1 MKIAVSFF
9 AILLIVPI
17 MIPDSDADEVVTRH
31 YLLIMQA
38 CQMGRDDAKAAK
50 IMDSTEISLKN
61 AGSKYIELEELIR
74 KEYEKCYTE
83 NNTTISKSQISS
95 IDNNSNFRKV
105 ATVTAEETTR
115 RKVKKEIYSTSS
127 YNESGLKLPPHTS
140 EKPFAWFHDWIS
152 VVEEAPDRYAKEK
165 NRAEDLRMDFNKR
178 CQHAYLV
185 RQNDDSL
192 IKRWCKITGWKEFNL
207 DSGALHDD
215 FFVGQLEQM
224 KQQVGYSEV
233 AYRKHGDRDVKNAFD
248 RSKGESLDYKMS
260 NIEQRKV
267 LPYLSGVSVA
277 LANIKAINSA
287 ISELDEKV
295 VADRKKQ
302 YVAELVMKEEK
313 RLKEE
318 NKRIQRENHE
328 RYLKQKKQADK
339 LIEVACSK
347 GKEDA
352 VNLKNLQPDQ
362 YKSQAKK
369 FDLIDGLDGYVVKK
383 YTECYDTELVSLTCK
398 KAAEDY
404 MNCRTEETPSKY
416 VSLASKN
423 MTITD
428 FREQYKKCY
437 EERKELYANEKIKR
451 EKLSKNILKYSKIY
465 MERGDY
471 FINDFNKCVAS
482 IKTNNNPD
490 IMEYAGLSNNDIR
503 SCEDKSRLLEKY
515 ASQSCSC
522 SYGVVV
528 DALDEIEFSEFSDD
542 ILALIKFSHSNSGN
556 NKLSDSVGKELK
568 KSLQHPLES
577 IDLLKKIGY
586 ECALR

>member
-9 AILLIVPI
+9 AIILIVPI
-17 MIPDSDADEVVTRH
+17 LTADAEANEVVTRH
-31 YLLIMQA
+31 YLLIAQA
-38 CQMGRDDAKAAK
+38 CQMGRDDAKAGK

-61 AGSKYIELEELIR
+61 SGSKYIELEALIT

-83 NNTTISKSQISS
+83 INRSITNSSIAS
-95 IDNNSNFRKV
+95 IDNNNNFRKV
-105 ATVTAEETTR
+105 ATVSAGEISPRKIKKDGFSTNSFAESE
-115 RKVKKEIYSTSS
+115 
-127 YNESGLKLPPHTS
+127 LKLPPHTS
-140 EKPFAWFHDWIS
+140 EKPFAWFHNWIS
-152 VVEEAPDRYAKEK
+152 VVEEAPGRYAKEK
-165 NRAEDLRMDFNKR
+165 NRAEDLRVEFNKR
-178 CQHAYLV
+178 CRNAYLV
-185 RQNDDSL
+185 RQNDESL

-207 DSGALHDD
+207 DSDALHNDL
-215 FFVGQLEQM
+215 FKSQLDQI

-248 RSKGESLDYKMS
+248 RSKGASLDYKMS
-260 NIEQRKV
+260 NIEQQKV

-287 ISELDEKV
+287 MSELERKV
-295 VADRKKQ
+295 VDDRKRQ

-313 RLKEE
+313 RIEEE

-339 LIEVACSK
+339 LIGDVCSK

-352 VNLKNLQPDQ
+352 VNLKKLQPDQ
-362 YKSQAKK
+362 YKTEAKK
-369 FDLIDGLDGYVVKK
+369 FDLIDGLEGYIVSR
-383 YTECYDTELVSLTCK
+383 YTECYDAELVSLTCK

-404 MNCRTEETPSKY
+404 MKCRTEEIPSKY

-423 MTITD
+423 MTIND
-428 FREQYKKCY
+428 FQEQYKKCY
-437 EERKELYANEKIKR
+437 QERKELYVNEKIKK

-465 MERGDY
+465 WERGDY

-482 IKTNNNPD
+482 IKTSKNPNSKQ
-490 IMEYAGLSNNDIR
+490 YAGLSDNDLR
-503 SCEDKSRLLEKY
+503 SCEDKARLLDKY

-528 DALDEIEFSEFSDD
+528 DELDEIEYSQFSDD
-542 ILALIKFSHSNSGN
+542 ILALIKFSHSNLAD
-556 NKLSDSVGKELK
+556 NKRSQSVGKNLK
-568 KSLQHPLES
+568 KSLRRPLES
-577 IDLLKKIGY
+577 LDLFKKIGD
-586 ECALR
+586 ECAQ

>member
-1 MKIAVSFF
+1 MKIAISFF

-17 MIPDSDADEVVTRH
+17 LTADSDASEVVNRH
-31 YLLIMQA
+31 YLLITQA
-38 CQMGRDDAKAAK
+38 CQMGSDDANAGK

-83 NNTTISKSQISS
+83 INTAISNSS
-95 IDNNSNFRKV
+95 TTSIHDNNNFRKV
-105 ATVTAEETTR
+105 ATVSAEEISR
-115 RKVKKEIYSTSS
+115 RKVKKDGFSTNS
-127 YNESGLKLPPHTS
+127 NAESKLKLPPHTS
-140 EKPFAWFHDWIS
+140 AKPFAWFNDWIA
-152 VVEEAPDRYAKEK
+152 VVEEAPERYAIEK
-165 NRAEDLRMDFNKR
+165 NRAEKLRVEFNKK

-185 RQNDDSL
+185 RQNDESL

-207 DSGALHDD
+207 DSDASHDD
-215 FFVGQLEQM
+215 LFKSQLDQM
-224 KQQVGYSEV
+224 KQQVEYSEL

-248 RSKGESLDYKMS
+248 RSKGASLDYKMS
-260 NIEQRKV
+260 NIEQQKV
-267 LPYLSGVSVA
+267 LPYLSGVNVA

-287 ISELDEKV
+287 MSELEQKV
-295 VADRKKQ
+295 VDDRKRQ
-302 YVAELVMKEEK
+302 YVAELVMKEE
-313 RLKEE
+313 RRIEEE
-318 NKRIQRENHE
+318 NKRIQRKNHE

-339 LIEVACSK
+339 MIEVACSK

-352 VNLKNLQPDQ
+352 VNLINLQPNL
-362 YKSQAKK
+362 YKTEAKK
-369 FDLIDGLDGYVVKK
+369 FDLIEGLEEYIVSR

-404 MNCRTEETPSKY
+404 MNCRTEEIPSKY

-423 MTITD
+423 MTIND

-437 EERKELYANEKIKR
+437 EERKELYVNEKNKK

-465 MERGDY
+465 WERGDY

-482 IKTNNNPD
+482 IKTSNNPNSKQ
-490 IMEYAGLSNNDIR
+490 YAGLSNNDLR
-503 SCEDKSRLLEKY
+503 SCEDKSRLLDKY

-528 DALDEIEFSEFSDD
+528 DALDEIEFSEFSND
-542 ILALIKFSHSNSGN
+542 ILALIKFSHSNLVD
-556 NKLSDSVGKELK
+556 NKLSESIGKNLK
-568 KSLQHPLES
+568 KSLRHPLES
-577 IDLLKKIGY
+577 IDLFKKIGY
-586 ECALR
+586 ECAL